1 MGLSL
6 DECRDGWL
14 DSGRCGEGRVT

>member
-1 MGLSL
+1 MALSL